1 MSELAEWDSYQVNMQ
16 PVHARMREYFIGQK

>member
-16 PVHARMREYFIGQK
+16 PVHARMREYFTGER